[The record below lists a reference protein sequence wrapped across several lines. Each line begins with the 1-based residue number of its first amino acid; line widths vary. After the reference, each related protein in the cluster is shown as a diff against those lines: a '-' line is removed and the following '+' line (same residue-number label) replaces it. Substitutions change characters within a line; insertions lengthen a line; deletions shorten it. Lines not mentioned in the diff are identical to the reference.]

1 MFDLLNNLYPRRVT
15 VPTSLDEVPAN
26 TPLVYILTFND
37 NTIVLGHGSKNRA
50 SVIFDDQ
57 NQITRSHI
65 KSLLVRLYS
74 LYGGPGE
81 FLRYVI
87 LCESKEQAKEIESR
101 LHQEVGGNVNQVPD
115 EFKTMLF
122 DGIDP
127 ASRENLLLNIA
138 LLSSFSG
145 IADLFKWRNANLI
158 NDEEWQVISHKLS
171 LAD

>member
-1 MFDLLNNLYPRRVT
+1 MIELLNNLYPGLVT
-15 VPTSLDEVPAN
+15 VPTNLDEVPAN

-37 NTIVLGHGSKNRA
+37 NAIVLGHGAKNRA

-81 FLRYVI
+81 FRRYVV
-87 LCESKEQAKEIESR
+87 LSESKEHAKEIESI

-115 EFKTMLF
+115 EIKTKLF

-127 ASRENLLLNIA
+127 ASRVNLLLNIA
-138 LLSSFSG
+138 LMSSFSG

-158 NDEEWQVISHKLS
+158 NDEEWQVISLKLS
-171 LAD
+171 LSN